1 MSYRLPV
8 LPFIVFLGLGTSA
21 CAQEKTIRYFHPVF
35 SSSVSVGVT
44 GPRGITRALVIGAGS
59 YQNPEI
65 GALPFARRDAEAFAA
80 FLKTPVGGSVAWEN
94 LFLLTNKD
102 ATLANV
108 ANALDAMTA
117 ESRQG
122 DKIIVFVSAVAQV
135 RERSDPAL
143 LFYDSPPAP
152 TGAGFIAL
160 SRITSLLGEAVTRKG
175 ARVFVAIELTP
186 TLPDIKTLERWNASE
201 SRYGLFLE
209 KMASVPTE
217 VADSLRATRS
227 FGNTLMRG
235 LLGLADTDH
244 DEKLYVPELLS
255 YLTTPEKKQDWA
267 GRCTLLAFS
276 DRNDWLCKAP
286 SGYSREK
293 LAAQVERAQT
303 PILQL
308 EVQPLDGFMAGLGDP
323 AAQRLYEDFILTIRL
338 GHLLTPPERCA
349 ATLLDSL
356 LQKESLAPVHKQ
368 LQRRMAV
375 AYQDESQQA
384 INAYLQTSSHEMA
397 RRRKEHE
404 HYKLYPRYLQIT
416 ADLLGE
422 NHFMR
427 PMLEVKR
434 LYFEALAMRLDAEHN
449 RSDST
454 ALPVALQRLEQA
466 VEIEPDAAFLY
477 NEMGVIKA
485 ILRQYPEAEQYFLLA
500 LERSPTWSLPQANLS
515 IVLKEQKRFPE
526 AREASILAIALNPSN
541 PDGYVKL
548 GLVFQGMNVL
558 DSAAIQYR
566 RALRISPEYI
576 DAHYNLA
583 CIQAQTGQPA
593 AALESLR
600 TAIKYGFNQP
610 KHIMEDEDLK
620 SLHGTTAFAEL
631 MTGAFPNFRR

>member
-1 MSYRLPV
+1 MSHR
-8 LPFIVFLGLGTSA
+8 PFVFPFLLAVGLSA
-21 CAQEKTIRYFHPVF
+21 GVHAQEKTIRYFHPVF
-35 SSSVSVGVT
+35 SPSISVGVT
-44 GPRGITRALVIGAGS
+44 GERGITRALVVGSGS
-59 YQNPEI
+59 YQNEEI

-80 FLKTPVGGSVAWEN
+80 FLKTPAGGSVAWEN
-94 LFLLTNKD
+94 LVLLTNKD

-108 ANALDAMTA
+108 ANTLDAMAA

-160 SRITSLLGEAVTRKG
+160 SRLTSLLGDAAARKG
-175 ARVFVAIELTP
+175 ARIFLAIELTP
-186 TLPDIKTLERWNASE
+186 TFADLKTLERWNASE

-209 KMASVPTE
+209 KMAAAPTGIS
-217 VADSLRATRS
+217 DSLAIPRS

-235 LLGLADTDH
+235 LLGLADTDQ
-244 DEKLYVPELLS
+244 DEKLYVPELQS
-255 YLTTPEKKQDWA
+255 YLNTPEKKQDWA
-267 GRCTLLAFS
+267 GRCAFLAFS
-276 DRNDWLCKAP
+276 NPNDWLCKAA

-293 LAAQVERAQT
+293 LAAQIEHAQT

-308 EVQPLDGFMAGLGDP
+308 EVQPLHGFMAGLGDP

-349 ATLLDSL
+349 ASLLDSL
-356 LQKESLAPVHKQ
+356 LQMEQLAPIHKQ

-384 INAYLQTSSHEMA
+384 INAYLRTSSHEMA

-404 HYKLYPRYLQIT
+404 HYKLYPQYLERTI
-416 ADLLGE
+416 ALLGE
-422 NHFMR
+422 THFMR

-434 LYFEALAMRLDAEHN
+434 LYFEALAMRLDAEHH
-449 RSDST
+449 RSDSVL
-454 ALPVALQRLEQA
+454 LPVALQRLEQA

-477 NEMGVIKA
+477 NEMGVVKA
-485 ILRQYPEAEQYFLLA
+485 MMRQYPEAEQYFLLA

-515 IVLKEQKRFPE
+515 VVFQQQNRFAE
-526 AREASILAIALNPSN
+526 AREASISAIALNPSN

-566 RALRISPEYI
+566 RALRINPEYT

-583 CIQAQTGQPA
+583 CVQARNGQPA

-600 TAIKYGFNQP
+600 AAIKYGFNQP
-610 KHIMEDEDLK
+610 LHIMEDEDLK
-620 SLHGTTAFAEL
+620 PLHDTKAFAEL
-631 MTGAFPNFRR
+631 MAGAFPDFRR

>member
-1 MSYRLPV
+1 MSYRPIV
-8 LPFIVFLGLGTSA
+8 LPFLLAVGLSVGVH
-21 CAQEKTIRYFHPVF
+21 AQEKTIRYFHPVF
-35 SSSVSVGVT
+35 SPTVSVGAT
-44 GPRGITRALVIGAGS
+44 GQRAISRALVVGAGS
-59 YQNPEI
+59 YQNAEI

-80 FLKTPVGGSVAWEN
+80 FLKTPAGGSVTWEN

-108 ANALDAMTA
+108 ANALDAITA

-160 SRITSLLGEAVTRKG
+160 SRITSLLGEAATRKG

-186 TLPDIKTLERWNASE
+186 TFSDIKTLERWNAAE

-209 KMASVPTE
+209 KMAAVPTE
-217 VADSLRATRS
+217 IADSLRATRS

-235 LLGLADTDH
+235 LLGLADTDQ

-255 YLTTPEKKQDWA
+255 YLNTPSKKQDWA
-267 GRCTLLAFS
+267 GRCAYLAFS
-276 DRNDWLCKAP
+276 NPNDWLCKAA

-323 AAQRLYEDFILTIRL
+323 VAQRLYEDFILTIRL

-356 LQKESLAPVHKQ
+356 LQMESLAPVRKQ

-397 RRRKEHE
+397 RRRKDHE

-434 LYFEALAMRLDAEHN
+434 LYFEALAMRLDAEHE
-449 RSDST
+449 SDDSS

-485 ILRQYPEAEQYFLLA
+485 LMGQYPEAEQYFLLA

-515 IVLKEQKRFPE
+515 VVFKEQKRFPE
-526 AREASILAIALNPSN
+526 AREASISAIALNPSN

-566 RALRISPEYI
+566 RALRINPEYT

-583 CIQAQTGQPA
+583 CVQARNGQPA

-600 TAIKYGFNQP
+600 AAIKYGFNQP
-610 KHIMEDEDLK
+610 LHIMEDEDLK
-620 SLHGTTAFAEL
+620 PLHGIAAFADL
-631 MTGAFPNFRR
+631 MAGAFPDFRR

>member
-8 LPFIVFLGLGTSA
+8 LPFILALGLGTGAS
-21 CAQEKTIRYFHPVF
+21 AQEKTIRYFHPVF

-44 GPRGITRALVIGAGS
+44 GERGITRALVVGAGS
-59 YQNPEI
+59 YQNAEI

-80 FLKTPVGGSVAWEN
+80 FLKTPAGGSVAWEN

-160 SRITSLLGEAVTRKG
+160 SRITSLLGEAATRKG

-186 TLPDIKTLERWNASE
+186 TFSDIKTLERWNASE

-209 KMASVPTE
+209 KMAAVPTGN
-217 VADSLRATRS
+217 ADSLVAARS

-244 DEKLYVPELLS
+244 NEKLYVPELLS
-255 YLTTPEKKQDWA
+255 YLNTPGKKQDWA
-267 GRCTLLAFS
+267 GRCAFLAFS
-276 DRNDWLCKAP
+276 DRDDWLCKAP

-323 AAQRLYEDFILTIRL
+323 VAQRLYEDFILTIRL

-356 LQKESLAPVHKQ
+356 LQIESLAPVRKQ

-384 INAYLQTSSHEMA
+384 INAYLQTSSHEMT

-434 LYFEALAMRLDAEHN
+434 LYFEALAMRLDAEHDAG
-449 RSDST
+449 DST
-454 ALPVALQRLEQA
+454 VLPEALQRLEQA

-515 IVLKEQKRFPE
+515 LVFKEQKRFPE
-526 AREASILAIALNPSN
+526 AREASISAIALNPSN

-566 RALRISPEYI
+566 RALRINPEYI

-583 CIQAQTGQPA
+583 CIQVQTGQPDV
-593 AALESLR
+593 ALESLR
-600 TAIKYGFNQP
+600 AAIKYGFDQP
-610 KHIMEDEDLK
+610 GHIMEDEDLK
-620 SLHGTTAFAEL
+620 PLHGTTAFAAL
-631 MTGAFPNFRR
+631 MREAFPDFRR